1 MQDIHSV
8 SSLLKMYFRELPN
21 PLLTYQLYNK
31 FVVSYQ
37 LLHII
42 ISLYDCE
49 LKWVILRLQLQVLY
63 RLDAIAEAQPKYS
76 RKSLLLLSYIYSINV
91 LWTCFKKGSERLV

>member
-1 MQDIHSV
+1 VPASFAEDVMQDIHSV

-37 LLHII
+37 CILL
-42 ISLYDCE
+42 
-49 LKWVILRLQLQVLY
+49 WVCMTV
-63 RLDAIAEAQPKYS
+63 S
-76 RKSLLLLSYIYSINV
+76 
-91 LWTCFKKGSERLV
+91 